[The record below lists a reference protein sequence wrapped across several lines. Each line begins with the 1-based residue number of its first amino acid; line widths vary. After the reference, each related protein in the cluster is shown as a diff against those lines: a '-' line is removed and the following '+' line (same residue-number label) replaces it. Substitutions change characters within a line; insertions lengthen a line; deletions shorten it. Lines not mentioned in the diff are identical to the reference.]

1 MITLALNGQSA
12 TYEGDP
18 KLPLLSWLRD
28 ERGIISPKDGCSGQA
43 ACGAC
48 LVEVDGKAAL
58 ACSTPMEKLEGAC
71 IVTIEGFP
79 EDLKR
84 VLGMA
89 FAGKGAVQCGFCT
102 PGFLTRTKILLA
114 SNPDPGRDE
123 VARALRFHLCRC
135 TGYVKIV
142 DAVLEAARALR
153 EGTDPVLPRDAR
165 VGGRHVKLG
174 AVDRALG
181 ATPFTGD
188 MRFPGMV
195 HGALVFSEHP
205 RAVVKEIDV
214 NEAKKAPGVIRVFT
228 AADVPGQRTT
238 GMLKQDW
245 PIMVAPGETTRY
257 IGDVLA
263 SVAAETEAQARA
275 AARLVRVGYEVLEPV
290 TDVDQALAGKV
301 EIHAGG
307 NVLSSKAIRRGMPV
321 EEALAASFCV
331 ACGVFTTSAI
341 EHGFLE
347 TECGLAHPDE
357 DGGIRVYSQ
366 GQGIWHDLEDIPRML
381 GVPKERV
388 RVTHV
393 DTGGA
398 FGGKEDLS
406 AQGHA
411 ALMAHLLDRPVK
423 VRFSRPESLRFHP
436 KRHAMRLEYALGCDN
451 QGRLTALRAR
461 IIGDTG
467 AYASLGGPVMARAA
481 NHAAG
486 AYDVPC
492 VDIESLAVFTNN
504 IPAGAMRGFGV
515 NQVTFAMESL
525 VEELCAKGG
534 FDSWEFR
541 YVNALDEGRYTSS
554 GQRLGGGIGL
564 RKTLEAVKEAYKGAR
579 HAGLACAVKN
589 SGIGGGVPEECAV
602 RLTVLPQGRVRLDHG
617 WTEMG
622 QGIDTVAAQVL
633 AETLGW
639 TDLTRI
645 EVVVDTSSGAFAGST
660 TASRGTFQL
669 GRAVIEAGLSLGKAI
684 SVAGEVECLEGRV
697 FEGRYASTATS
708 DDGEPGQVR
717 SHVAYSF
724 ATHVA
729 ILDDSGAVTRVV
741 AAHDA
746 GRVINPLLCE
756 GQVQGGVVMGL
767 GYALSEKLPVEG
779 GRLVSEKLASLGMP
793 KIADVPDID
802 VILVEGEDP
811 EGPYGAKGVGEIGS
825 IPTAAA
831 VANAFFRFDA
841 KPRRSLPLAKPEETA
856 Q

>member
-1 MITLALNGQSA
+1 MITLTLNGRPA
-12 TYEGDP
+12 AYGGDL
-18 KLPLLSWLRD
+18 KLPLLAWLR
-28 ERGIISPKDGCSGQA
+28 EHQGITSPKDGCSGQA

-48 LVEVDGKAAL
+48 LVEVDGKAVL
-58 ACSTPMEKLEGAC
+58 ACSTPMEKLQGASV
-71 IVTIEGFP
+71 VTIEGFP
-79 EDLKR
+79 EDLR
-84 VLGMA
+84 RTLGLA
-89 FAGKGAVQCGFCT
+89 FAAKGAVQCGFCT

-114 SNPDPGRDE
+114 SNPDPTRDE
-123 VARALRFHLCRC
+123 VVRALRFHLCRC

-142 DAVLEAARALR
+142 DAVLEAAKALR
-153 EGTDPVLPRDAR
+153 EGYEPALPRDAR

-181 ATPFTGD
+181 RTAFTGD
-188 MRFPGMV
+188 MSFPGMA

-205 RAVVKEIDV
+205 RAVVKAID
-214 NEAKKAPGVIRVFT
+214 ASQAAKAPGVLRVFT
-228 AADVPGQRTT
+228 AGDVPGQRTT

-257 IGDVLA
+257 IGDVVA
-263 SVAAETEAQARA
+263 SVAAETEAQARD
-275 AARLVRVGYEVLEPV
+275 AARLVRVEYQVLEPV
-290 TDVDQALAGKV
+290 TDVDQALTGQV
-301 EIHAGG
+301 EIHANG
-307 NVLSSKAIRRGMPV
+307 NVLSRKVIRRGQPV

-331 ACGVFTTSAI
+331 ASGVFTTPAI

-347 TECGLAHPDE
+347 TECGLAHPGE
-357 DGGIRVYSQ
+357 GGIRVYSQ
-366 GQGIWHDLEDIPRML
+366 AQGIWHDQEDISRML
-381 GVPKERV
+381 GIPKDRV

-411 ALMAHLLDRPVK
+411 ALMAHLLGRPVK

-436 KRHAMRLEYALGCDN
+436 KRHAMRLEYSLGCDN

-541 YVNALDEGRYTSS
+541 YLNALDEGRLTAS
-554 GQRLGGGIGL
+554 GQRLGRGIGL
-564 RKTLEAVKEAYKGAR
+564 RKTLEAVKDAYRGAR

-589 SGIGGGVPEECAV
+589 TGIGGGVAEECAV
-602 RLTVLPQGRVRLDHG
+602 RLTVLPKGRVRLDHG

-622 QGIDTVAAQVL
+622 QGIDTVAAQML

-639 TDLTRI
+639 TDLARI
-645 EVVVDTSSGAFAGST
+645 EVVADTSSGAFAGST

-669 GRAVIEAGLSLGKAI
+669 GRAVIEAGLVLGKAI
-684 SVAGEVECLEGRV
+684 SQAGDLESLEGRV
-697 FEGRYASTATS
+697 FEGRYSSTATS

-729 ILDDSGAVTRVV
+729 ILDDSGAVAKVV

-767 GYALSEKLPVEG
+767 GYALSEALLVKD
-779 GRLVSEKLASLGMP
+779 GRLVSEKLASLGML

-802 VILVEGEDP
+802 VVLVEGEDP

-841 KPRRSLPLAKPEETA
+841 KPRRSLPLAKPEGTA

>member
-1 MITLALNGQSA
+1 MITLTLNGQP
-12 TYEGDP
+12 TTFDGDP

-28 ERGIISPKDGCSGQA
+28 EQNVTSPKDGCSGQA

-48 LVEVDGKAAL
+48 LVEVDGKAVL
-58 ACSTPMEKLEGAC
+58 ACSTSMEKLQGASV
-71 IVTIEGFP
+71 VTIEGFP
-79 EDLKR
+79 DTLKR
-84 VLGMA
+84 TLGLA
-89 FAGKGAVQCGFCT
+89 FAAKGAVQCGFCT

-114 SNPDPGRDE
+114 SNPDPTRDE
-123 VARALRFHLCRC
+123 VVRALRFHLCRC

-142 DAVLEAARALR
+142 EAVLEASRALR
-153 EGTDPVLPRDAR
+153 EGGEPVLPKDAR

-174 AVDRALG
+174 AVNRALG
-181 ATPFTGD
+181 VTPFPGD

-195 HGALVFSEHP
+195 HGALVFSGHP

-214 NEAKKAPGVIRVFT
+214 SQAAKAPGVIRVFT
-228 AADVPGQRTT
+228 AADVPGERTT

-245 PIMVAPGETTRY
+245 PIMVATGETTRY

-263 SVAAETEAQARA
+263 SVAAETEALARA
-275 AARLVRVGYEVLEPV
+275 AARLIRVEYEVLEPV
-290 TDVDQALAGKV
+290 TNVDQALSGEV

-307 NVLSSKAIRRGMPV
+307 NVLSRKVIHRGMPV
-321 EEALAASFCV
+321 EDALAASFCV
-331 ACGVFTTSAI
+331 ARGVFTTPAI

-347 TECGLAHPDE
+347 TECGLAHPE
-357 DGGIRVYSQ
+357 DGGVRVYSQ
-366 GQGIWHDLEDIPRML
+366 AQGIWHDQEDISRML
-381 GVPKERV
+381 GIPKDRV

-411 ALMAHLLDRPVK
+411 ALMAYLLERPAK

-436 KRHAMRLEYALGCDN
+436 KRHAMRMEYALGCDH
-451 QGRLTALRAR
+451 QGRLTALKAR

-481 NHAAG
+481 NHATG

-541 YVNALDEGRYTSS
+541 YANALDEGRLTAS

-564 RKTLEAVKEAYKGAR
+564 RKTLEAVKDAYKGAR
-579 HAGLACAVKN
+579 HAGLACAIKN
-589 SGIGGGVPEECAV
+589 SGIGGGVLEGCAV
-602 RLTVLPQGRVRLDHG
+602 RLTVLPGGRVRLDHG

-633 AETLGW
+633 GETLGW
-639 TDLTRI
+639 TDLSRI
-645 EVVVDTSSGAFAGST
+645 EVVADTCSGAVAGST

-669 GRAVIEAGLSLGKAI
+669 GRAVIEAGIVLGKAI
-684 SVAGEVECLEGRV
+684 RVAGDVKSLEGQV
-697 FEGRYASTATS
+697 FEGRYVSGNTTA
-708 DDGEPGQVR
+708 DGEPGQVR

-729 ILDDSGAVTRVV
+729 ILDDSGKVSKVV

-756 GQVQGGVVMGL
+756 GQVEGGVVMGL

-779 GRLVSEKLASLGMP
+779 GRLVSEKLASLGML

-802 VILVEGEDP
+802 VILIEGEDP